1 MLIDKTIKA
10 NQPSNVKPDFQ
21 KCACESC
28 TIAGQFASPGWLCEF
43 HRDAP
48 PQYWPIIT
56 QKYKQFKQ
64 LYRIRNRLIS
74 DKGYGIDF
82 DLFREIEG
90 SKLAKELCELGYPEL
105 APREGEYSYRLS
117 QRIFGYI
124 YERVVAD
131 TLRSNCQYSVPEPP
145 PETPFIQPEEEPYF
159 YDDAPF

>member
-56 QKYKQFKQ
+56 QKYKQFKA
-64 LYRIRNRLIS
+64 LYKIYNELKVTDRFNGYAMTNRLIS
-74 DKGYGIDF
+74 
-82 DLFREIEG
+82 
-90 SKLAKELCELGYPEL
+90 LGYSDLLPLNTDSSYHL
-105 APREGEYSYRLS
+105 A
-117 QRIFGYI
+117 QRIFSYI

-131 TLRSNCQYSVPEPP
+131 TLRSNYQYSVPEPP